1 MSFNSSAYC
10 PACGAVLQLI
20 VAPDNN
26 VCQYYDSSELEYCT
40 RKATCE
46 VAYSNI
52 SGMSTAIRN
61 MCSEHAVAMTS
72 STKFVSIK
80 RL

>member
-20 VAPDNN
+20 VAPDDR

-40 RKATCE
+40 RKAYHE
-46 VAYSNI
+46 VTYVNMV
-52 SGMSTAIRN
+52 GMQPTTHN
-61 MCSEHAVAMTS
+61 MCQEHAIVMINS
-72 STKFVSIK
+72 PKFVSIK